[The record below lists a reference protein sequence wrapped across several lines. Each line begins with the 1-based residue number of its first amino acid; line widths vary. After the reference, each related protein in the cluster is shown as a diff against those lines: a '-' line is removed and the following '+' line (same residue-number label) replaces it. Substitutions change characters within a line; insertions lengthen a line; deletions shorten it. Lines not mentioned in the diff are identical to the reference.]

1 VFVVIVVAEAAA
13 AAAQRLDGRCSDPSS
28 SSIKFLLAV
37 PFSKT
42 LVESLDRIV
51 LPCRRLDR
59 PIVPSSSSSSSSS
72 SLHLS
77 AVLLASTTRNATTLI
92 GGGGKR
98 SHHQQGET
106 IKRQRDEVGSTEAWI
121 FLPFRVVKAVRCCCR
136 RRRRRRRAAADLKSS
151 RTRTLTVCVVAQI
164 GATKGESEE
173 LNQTEER
180 RIGER
185 SKRGSASPKLS
196 NERFD
201 DLRFVSHGRSV

>member
-1 VFVVIVVAEAAA
+1 VRSAVFVVIVVAEAAA

-59 PIVPSSSSSSSSS
+59 PTVPSSSSSS

-77 AVLLASTTRNATTLI
+77 AVLLASPTRNATTLI

-136 RRRRRRRAAADLKSS
+136 RRRRRAAADLRSS

-201 DLRFVSHGRSV
+201 DLRFVSHGQSV